1 MSSKLSTFICQ
12 NCGTET
18 SQYFGKCLNC
28 NSWNSIVEEIKSK
41 RSKHQDIK
49 NNKKSIPF
57 NEISSKKISR
67 FTSGFREFDRVL
79 GGGIV
84 PGSVVL
90 LGGEPGIGKSTIVLQ
105 SAGKISLNQKV
116 LYITAEESLEQVK
129 IRWERLNQ
137 KSINL
142 QIFAETNLSLIIE
155 EIERVNPSFA
165 IIDSIQ
171 AIHNHEMESSP
182 GSVSQVRACSSE
194 LQNLAKDNNIA
205 LLIIG
210 HVTKDGALAGPKTL
224 EHLVDTVINF
234 EGDNIS
240 SHRLLR
246 SIKNRFGSTFEI
258 GIFEMLEEGLRE
270 IKNPSSIFTNKENI
284 SGVTTTI
291 TNEGSR
297 PLAVDIQALVNKTFY
312 SNPRRTT
319 TGISIN
325 RLHQILAVI
334 EKHVG
339 IKLSEFDCYIATGGG
354 FEINDP
360 SSDLGVAISI
370 LSSLKNIPP
379 LVSSSFIGELGLS
392 GQVRKSN
399 NLRSKIE
406 EAVRLGIKNIVVPKL
421 EEELNNNFQKL
432 INIKEISNIKEA
444 VDYSLSK
451 EKNQR
456 YISIELL
463 PEFFNQFSISRYPPG
478 YNLTALDQT
487 SAALS
492 NQISL

>member
-1 MSSKLSTFICQ
+1 MSNKFSTFICQ
-12 NCGTET
+12 NCGSET
-18 SQYFGKCLNC
+18 SQYFGRCINC
-28 NSWNSIVEEIKSK
+28 NEWNTIIEEKKKPRAKTTNITESK
-41 RSKHQDIK
+41 NSKL
-49 NNKKSIPF
+49 F
-57 NEISSKKISR
+57 NEIEIDTISR

-84 PGSVVL
+84 PGSIVL

-105 SAGKISLNQKV
+105 SAGIISLNEKV

-137 KSINL
+137 NSLDLKIY
-142 QIFAETNLSLIIE
+142 AETNLSLIIE
-155 EIERVNPSFA
+155 EIIKIKPSFA

-171 AIHNHEMESSP
+171 AIYNDEMESSP
-182 GSVSQVRACSSE
+182 GSVSQVRTCSSE
-194 LQNLAKDNNIA
+194 LQKLAKANNVA

-210 HVTKDGALAGPKTL
+210 HVTKEGALAGPKTL
-224 EHLVDTVINF
+224 EHLVDVVLNF
-234 EGDNIS
+234 EGDNIA

-246 SIKNRFGSTFEI
+246 GIKNRFGSTFEI
-258 GIFEMLEEGLRE
+258 GIFEMFENGLEEVS
-270 IKNPSSIFTNKENI
+270 NPSSIFTNKEHI

-297 PLAVDIQALVNKTFY
+297 PFAVDIQALVNKTFY
-312 SNPRRTT
+312 NNPRRTT

-339 IKLSEFDCYIATGGG
+339 IKLSEYDCYIATGGG

-379 LVSSSFIGELGLS
+379 LKNCSYIGELGLS
-392 GQVRKSN
+392 GQVRQAY
-399 NLRSKIE
+399 NLRAKID
-406 EAVRLGIKNIVVPKL
+406 EAIRIGFKNILIPKTTF
-421 EEELNNNFQKL
+421 EIKDNFQSL
-432 INIKEISNIKEA
+432 IHIKEISDINEA
-444 VDYSLSK
+444 MNYVLEQK
-451 EKNQR
+451 V
-456 YISIELL
+456 
-463 PEFFNQFSISRYPPG
+463 
-478 YNLTALDQT
+478 
-487 SAALS
+487 
-492 NQISL
+492 

>member
-1 MSSKLSTFICQ
+1 MSNKFSTFICQ
-12 NCGTET
+12 NCGSET
-18 SQYFGKCLNC
+18 SQYFGRCLNC
-28 NSWNSIVEEIKSK
+28 NEWNTIVEERKSQISKSSNIKK
-41 RSKHQDIK
+41 
-49 NNKKSIPF
+49 NKKSKLF
-57 NEISSKKISR
+57 NEISSEKISR
-67 FTSGFREFDRVL
+67 FTSGFKEFDRVL

-105 SAGKISLNQKV
+105 TAGKISLKEKV

-137 KSINL
+137 HCIDLKIY
-142 QIFAETNLSLIIE
+142 AETNLSLILE
-155 EIERVNPSFA
+155 EIKNVKPSFA

-171 AIHNHEMESSP
+171 AIHNEDMESSP
-182 GSVSQVRACSSE
+182 GSVSQVRNCSSD
-194 LQNLAKDNNIA
+194 LQNLAKENNIA

-224 EHLVDTVINF
+224 EHLVDVVINF
-234 EGDNIS
+234 EGDKIS

-246 SIKNRFGSTFEI
+246 SVKNRFGSTFEI
-258 GIFEMLEEGLRE
+258 GIFEMLEKGLSE

-297 PLAVDIQALVNKTFY
+297 PFAVDIQALVNKTFY

-334 EKHVG
+334 EKHLG
-339 IKLSEFDCYIATGGG
+339 IKLSQYDCYVATGGG

-360 SSDLGVAISI
+360 SSDLGVAVSI

-379 LVSSSFIGELGLS
+379 LENCSFIGELGLS
-392 GQVRKSN
+392 GQVRQSN
-399 NLRSKIE
+399 NLRPKIE
-406 EAVRLGIKNIVVPKL
+406 EAVRLGINNILVPKSKYDL
-421 EEELNNNFQKL
+421 QNDFENIIK
-432 INIKEISNIKEA
+432 IKEISNISEA
-444 VDYSLSK
+444 VDYALIQNSK
-451 EKNQR
+451 KN
-456 YISIELL
+456 
-463 PEFFNQFSISRYPPG
+463 
-478 YNLTALDQT
+478 
-487 SAALS
+487 
-492 NQISL
+492 

>member
-1 MSSKLSTFICQ
+1 MSSKFSTFICQ
-12 NCGTET
+12 NCGSET
-18 SQYFGKCLNC
+18 SQYFGRCLNC
-28 NSWNSIVEEIKSK
+28 NEWNTIVEERKKARSKTTNIKKSK
-41 RSKHQDIK
+41 KSKQ
-49 NNKKSIPF
+49 F
-57 NEISSKKISR
+57 NEIEIDTISR

-84 PGSVVL
+84 PGSIVL

-105 SAGKISLNQKV
+105 SAGKISLNEKV

-137 KSINL
+137 NSLDLKIY
-142 QIFAETNLSLIIE
+142 AETNLSLIIE
-155 EIERVNPSFA
+155 EIQHIKPGFA

-171 AIHNHEMESSP
+171 AINNDEMESSP
-182 GSVSQVRACSSE
+182 GSVSQVRTCSSE
-194 LQNLAKDNNIA
+194 LQNLAKENNIA

-224 EHLVDTVINF
+224 EHLVDVVLNF
-234 EGDNIS
+234 EGDNIA

-246 SIKNRFGSTFEI
+246 SVKNRFGSTFEI
-258 GIFEMLEEGLRE
+258 GIFEMLENGLRE
-270 IKNPSSIFTNKENI
+270 VSNPSSIFTNKENI

-297 PLAVDIQALVNKTFY
+297 PFAVDIQALVNRTFY
-312 SNPRRTT
+312 NNPRRTT
-319 TGISIN
+319 TGISVN

-339 IKLSEFDCYIATGGG
+339 IKLSEYDCYIATGGG

-379 LVSSSFIGELGLS
+379 LINCAFIGELGLS
-392 GQVRKSN
+392 GQVRQAS
-399 NLRSKIE
+399 NLRAKID
-406 EAVRLGIKNIVVPKL
+406 EAIRLGIKNILVPKTTF
-421 EEELNNNFQKL
+421 EIKDSFQKL
-432 INIKEISNIKEA
+432 ILLKEISTINEA
-444 VDYSLSK
+444 MNY
-451 EKNQR
+451 
-456 YISIELL
+456 
-463 PEFFNQFSISRYPPG
+463 
-478 YNLTALDQT
+478 ALRV
-487 SAALS
+487 S
-492 NQISL
+492 